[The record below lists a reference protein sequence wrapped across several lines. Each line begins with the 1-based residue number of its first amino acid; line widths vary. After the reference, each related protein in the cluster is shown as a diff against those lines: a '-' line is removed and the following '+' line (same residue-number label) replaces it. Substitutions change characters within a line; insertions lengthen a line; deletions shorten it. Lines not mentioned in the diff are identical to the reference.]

1 MADWSSVPKPKY
13 GPGSRLTRGGET
25 RFYIPNYNW
34 LRQDTGGKW
43 VSPEGFKKWWADNKR
58 GQELP
63 DMTRQGVPAGQK
75 PRQPLVKGQPNPDP
89 DPAPATETAEQK
101 RARERA
107 EIVQRHA
114 RQRAE
119 LEKDFPNQPRPAAVQ
134 ADIQQRHAAIRA
146 KSDADRIRD
155 RYFYPTT
162 GATAQ
167 PKPEV
172 TAAQPKPEVTAAQPT
187 AATAAEKP
195 AVAPGLQQWAKLY
208 GPGGKK
214 QLFKK
219 EGGYTPS
226 QRRLFGDLGM
236 KFEAYDLVLDYL
248 LSEGHADTLEEA
260 HYVMM
265 QLDSEYI
272 QSIVEGFPAT
282 GPLKVDPAEKLKL
295 IQDPKSGERYFIGP
309 GGGRLTPGQLKG
321 VLNHELMVKKKT
333 NKDNIA

>member
-1 MADWSSVPKPKY
+1 MSDWSSVPKTKY

-25 RFYIPNYNW
+25 RFYIPNYNL

-75 PRQPLVKGQPNPDP
+75 PRQPLVKGQPDP

-107 EIVQRHA
+107 EIAQRHA
-114 RQRAE
+114 RQRDE
-119 LEKDFPNQPRPAAVQ
+119 LERDFPDKPRPAAVQ

-146 KSDADRIRD
+146 KSESDRIRD
-155 RYFYPTT
+155 RYFYPP
-162 GATAQ
+162 ADTAVQ
-167 PKPEV
+167 PKPRVATVE
-172 TAAQPKPEVTAAQPT
+172 PKPAVTAAQPT
-187 AATAAEKP
+187 AATPAEKP

-248 LSEGHADTLEEA
+248 LSEGHVDTVEEA

-265 QLDSEYI
+265 QMDSEYI
-272 QSIVEGFPAT
+272 RSIVEGVNVRLPGEPGET
-282 GPLKVDPAEKLKL
+282 PS
-295 IQDPKSGERYFIGP
+295 SGYKEPVMP
-309 GGGRLTPGQLKG
+309 GEQRLTP
-321 VLNHELMVKKKT
+321 NMKKPAPAK
-333 NKDNIA
+333 KPLLPPV